1 SNDHFDSPRGDDDST
16 YLLQVVE
23 AREDSALQGDQRST
37 ARSLPVGDLDDVTR
51 AVPDERH
58 RLPVEAREDQLAAP
72 ARADGPVLLVE
83 DLGIAVVLVHVRQ
96 AGARVALE
104 PPRGDLGEPWEVEC
118 LRAER
123 TLDLRL
129 DRVARGVR

>member
-1 SNDHFDSPRGDDDST
+1 ARDGARADDDSAE
-16 YLLQVVE
+16 LLHGFE
-23 AREDSALQGDQRST
+23 ARAGTARQGDQRAT
-37 ARSLPVGDLDDVTR
+37 ARALPVGDMDDVTR
-51 AVPDERH
+51 GVSDERH
-58 RLPVEAREDQLAAP
+58 RLPVEAREDQLTAP

-104 PPRGDLGEPWEVEC
+104 PPRGDLGEPGEVER

-123 TLDLRL
+123 RL
-129 DRVARGVR
+129 DPRLRRGARGARLA